1 MIKPQRSRRGFTL
14 IELLV
19 VIAIIAVLIALLL
32 PAVQAAREAARR
44 LQCVNNL
51 KQIGLGLLNYEQAI
65 GSFPIGSSANL
76 FSVNPNV
83 YAGPHGLSA
92 HAQMLP
98 FLELTALYNSINM
111 CFGVAA
117 GQVPTGPI
125 NSTAY
130 GTKVAMFICPSD
142 PNAPNVVGIDP
153 VAPCDYSC
161 SFGTTT
167 TPSTV
172 QVTTGS
178 TGLFTWW
185 RSYGIQSCMDGTS
198 NTIAFAETLVG
209 DGSLGNFSAS
219 SGILGVA
226 LGSAEVFDA
235 SANWPAV
242 QAGLQLCNAAYNSR
256 STANLANGAGS
267 RWMIG
272 RANDTLFNT
281 VVTPNSQVYPW
292 ASCTDWSDAT
302 NEVEISRA
310 GSSHPGGV
318 NVLLADGSVRFIKN
332 SISQATWFALG
343 TKGNSEVISA
353 DSY

>member
-1 MIKPQRSRRGFTL
+1 MKKPERSRRGFTL

-19 VIAIIAVLIALLL
+19 VIAIIAILIALLL

-44 LQCVNNL
+44 MSCVNNL

-76 FSVNPNV
+76 QTINPNV

-98 FLELTALYNSINM
+98 YLELNTIYNSINM

-117 GQVPTGPI
+117 AHVPAGPV

-130 GTKVAMFICPSD
+130 STKVALFMCPSD
-142 PNAPNVVGIDP
+142 PNVGINFL
-153 VAPCDYSC
+153 CDYSC

-167 TPSTV
+167 TNSPT
-172 QVTTGS
+172 QMTTGS

-185 RSYGIQSCMDGTS
+185 KSYRIPSCMDGTS

-209 DGSLGNFSAS
+209 DNSAANFNAG
-219 SGILGVA
+219 SGIIGIA
-226 LGSAEVFDA
+226 LAPAEVFDA

-242 QAGLQLCNAAYNSR
+242 QAGLALCNAAYNSR
-256 STANLANGAGS
+256 STANLSNLGGNWWMRGGA
-267 RWMIG
+267 
-272 RANDTLFNT
+272 ADTLFNT

-292 ASCTDWSDAT
+292 SWCTDAPAAT
-302 NEVEISRA
+302 EDVEFSRA

-332 SISQATWFALG
+332 SINQFTWFALG
-343 TKGNSEVISA
+343 TKASGEVISS

>member
-32 PAVQAAREAARR
+32 PAVQSAREAARR
-44 LQCVNNL
+44 IQCVNNL

-76 FSVNPNV
+76 FSINPNV

-92 HAQMLP
+92 HGQMLP
-98 FLELTALYNSINM
+98 YLELTAIYNSINM

-125 NSTAY
+125 NSTAF
-130 GTKVAMFICPSD
+130 GTKVELFMCPSD
-142 PNAPNVVGIDP
+142 PNAPVAVGIEP
-153 VAPCDYSC
+153 VGPCDYSC

-172 QVTTGS
+172 QVITGS

-185 RSYGIQSCMDGTS
+185 RSYRIQNCTDGTS

-209 DGSLGNFSAS
+209 DGSSANFSAS
-219 SGILGVA
+219 SCIFGIA
-226 LGSAEVFDA
+226 LGPAEVFDA

-256 STANLANGAGS
+256 STANLANGAGA

-292 ASCTDWSDAT
+292 ASCTDWPVAT
-302 NEVEISRA
+302 EEIEISRA
-310 GSSHPGGV
+310 GSCHPGGV
-318 NVLLADGSVRFIKN
+318 NALFADGSVHFIKN
-332 SISQATWFALG
+332 AISQSTWWALG
-343 TKGNSEVISA
+343 TRAGGEVISS

>member
-1 MIKPQRSRRGFTL
+1 MIKPQRSCRGFTL

-32 PAVQAAREAARR
+32 PAVQSAREAARR
-44 LQCVNNL
+44 VQCVNNL

-65 GSFPIGSSANL
+65 GSFPMGSSANL
-76 FSVNPNV
+76 FSINPNV

-98 FLELTALYNSINM
+98 YLELTALYNSINM

-130 GTKVAMFICPSD
+130 GTKVALFMCPSD
-142 PNAPNVVGIDP
+142 PNAQLLVGIEP

-161 SFGTTT
+161 CFGTTT

-172 QVTTGS
+172 QVMTGS

-185 RSYGIQSCMDGTS
+185 RSYRIQNCTDGTS

-209 DGSLGNFSAS
+209 DGSTANFSAS
-219 SGILGVA
+219 SGIFGIA
-226 LGSAEVFDA
+226 LGPAEVLDA

-256 STANLANGAGS
+256 STANLSNGGGS
-267 RWMIG
+267 RWMKG
-272 RANDTLFNT
+272 GAADTLFNT

-292 ASCTDWSDAT
+292 STCTDWPSSAH
-302 NEVEISRA
+302 EIEFSRA

-318 NVLLADGSVRFIKN
+318 NALFADGSVHFAKD
-332 SISQATWFALG
+332 SINQATWWALG
-343 TKGNSEVISA
+343 TKANGEAISA

>member
-1 MIKPQRSRRGFTL
+1 MVEQHAGRRGFTL

-65 GSFPIGSSANL
+65 GSFPMGSSANL
-76 FSVNPNV
+76 FTINPNV
-83 YAGPHGLSA
+83 DAGPHGLSP

-98 FLELTALYNSINM
+98 YLELTALYNSINM
-111 CFGVAA
+111 CFGVATE
-117 GQVPTGPI
+117 QFPTGPI

-130 GTKVAMFICPSD
+130 GTKVALFMCPSD
-142 PNAPNVVGIDP
+142 PNAQSVVEIDP
-153 VAPCDYSC
+153 VGPCNYSC

-178 TGLFTWW
+178 TGPFTWW
-185 RSYGIQSCMDGTS
+185 RSYRIPNCTDGTS

-209 DGSLGNFSAS
+209 DRSTANFSAS
-219 SGILGVA
+219 SGIFGIA
-226 LGSAEVFDA
+226 LGPAEVFDA

-242 QAGLQLCNAAYNSR
+242 QAGLQPCNAAYNSR
-256 STANLANGAGS
+256 STANLSNSGGR
-267 RWMIG
+267 RWMKG
-272 RANDTLFNT
+272 GAADTLFNT

-292 ASCTDWSDAT
+292 SRCTDWPSSAH
-302 NEVEISRA
+302 EIEFSRA
-310 GSSHPGGV
+310 SSSHPGGV
-318 NVLLADGSVRFIKN
+318 NVLFADGGVRFIKN
-332 SISQATWFALG
+332 AISQSTWFALG
-343 TKGNSEVISA
+343 TRAGGEVISS

>member
-44 LQCVNNL
+44 MQCVNNL

-76 FSVNPNV
+76 CSINPNV

-130 GTKVAMFICPSD
+130 GTKV
-142 PNAPNVVGIDP
+142 
-153 VAPCDYSC
+153 
-161 SFGTTT
+161 TTIHV
-167 TPSTV
+167 S
-172 QVTTGS
+172 
-178 TGLFTWW
+178 L
-185 RSYGIQSCMDGTS
+185 RSQ
-198 NTIAFAETLVG
+198 
-209 DGSLGNFSAS
+209 
-219 SGILGVA
+219 
-226 LGSAEVFDA
+226 
-235 SANWPAV
+235 
-242 QAGLQLCNAAYNSR
+242 
-256 STANLANGAGS
+256 
-267 RWMIG
+267 
-272 RANDTLFNT
+272 
-281 VVTPNSQVYPW
+281 
-292 ASCTDWSDAT
+292 
-302 NEVEISRA
+302 RA
-310 GSSHPGGV
+310 GRRGHRARG
-318 NVLLADGSVRFIKN
+318 AR
-332 SISQATWFALG
+332 ATTRAP
-343 TKGNSEVISA
+343 SA
-353 DSY
+353 RPRPNPPFR

>member
-1 MIKPQRSRRGFTL
+1 MIKPERSRRGFTL

-44 LQCVNNL
+44 IQCVNNL

-76 FSVNPNV
+76 FSINPDV

-98 FLELTALYNSINM
+98 YLEQTALYNSINM

-117 GQVPTGPI
+117 GQVPTGLI

-130 GTKVAMFICPSD
+130 GTKVALFMCPSD
-142 PNAPNVVGIDP
+142 PNAPFVVGIDP
-153 VAPCDYSC
+153 VGPCDYSC

-185 RSYGIQSCMDGTS
+185 RSYRIQNCTDGTS
-198 NTIAFAETLVG
+198 NTIAFAETLVS
-209 DGSLGNFSAS
+209 DGSTANFSAS
-219 SGILGVA
+219 SVMIGIA
-226 LGSAEVFDA
+226 LGPAEVFDA
-235 SANWPAV
+235 SANWPTV

-256 STANLANGAGS
+256 STANLSNSAGA
-267 RWMIG
+267 RWMKG
-272 RANDTLFNT
+272 SANTTLFNT

-292 ASCTDWSDAT
+292 SKCTDWSDTA
-302 NEVEISRA
+302 NEIEISRA
-310 GSSHPGGV
+310 SSSHPGGV
-318 NVLLADGSVRFIKN
+318 NVLFADGGVRFIKD
-332 SISQATWFALG
+332 SISQLTWFALG
-343 TKGNSEVISA
+343 TRAGGEVISS